1 MSSYLTRPKLP
12 HAYLVVVFL
21 TQFTTADWRAQS
33 PPLSSVRSEFREDV
47 LNPPARLWACG
58 GEVYRYVS
66 FRDSA
71 AAGIFSRPR
80 HHDWAGGSRKRG
92 QLRTSLEYVAI
103 APMKRLLAPYGK
115 SGLVPMSPGIPRDR
129 GLFWLDGYIPF
140 PIKSTLF
147 GRCFSLTTGSGT
159 TKAAALI

>member
-1 MSSYLTRPKLP
+1 M
-12 HAYLVVVFL
+12 
-21 TQFTTADWRAQS
+21 
-33 PPLSSVRSEFREDV
+33 
-47 LNPPARLWACG
+47 
-58 GEVYRYVS
+58 
-66 FRDSA
+66 
-71 AAGIFSRPR
+71 
-80 HHDWAGGSRKRG
+80 
-92 QLRTSLEYVAI
+92 RTSLEYVAI

-147 GRCFSLTTGSGT
+147 GRSFSLTTGSGT